1 MLNIKCLTIENDEF
15 SSVQGRKLMGYWKAI
30 IPAELLDLSSLH
42 TLPFSVPLLLW
53 KKRKAR
59 EQALLSEYN
68 RVTTMQDMWSNLIF
82 KGYTAMR
89 AEKTKDQ
96 VGMESV
102 RSMMQLCLQLA
113 KHNAMLL
120 EPFQL
125 ETVRACVLSS
135 ARRILGHHLDKY
147 KHEILKEI
155 GVIDDDF
162 TEMVQSPENDKTT
175 QNSNVQV
182 NSLFNGYAKRF
193 VAVVAPRRNGKS
205 KAGKLFVAVNAV
217 CEEGARIVLIAHSL
231 NAILL
236 YKNELIILLQQI
248 QDISHGSISYKVH
261 SSATEISLEF
271 SSPRPNSYI
280 YFVAGGINVSSIY
293 RPYLYAFY
301 YDCFAFFFI
310 PFNLYPCHWY
320 FIMIFNCMY
329 CICMWEFFLDCQT

>member
-1 MLNIKCLTIENDEF
+1 MLNVNSLQIENNEL
-15 SSVQGRKLMGYWKAI
+15 SCAKGRKIVGYWKAI
-30 IPAELLDLSSLH
+30 IPTELLDSSTLH

-53 KKRKAR
+53 KKRKTR

-68 RVTTMQDMWSNLIF
+68 RVTTMKDMWTNLIF

-96 VGMESV
+96 LGMDSV
-102 RSMMQLCLQLA
+102 RRMMQLCLQLA

-162 TEMVQSPENDKTT
+162 TEMVQSPENEKTT
-175 QNSNVQV
+175 QNSNIQV
-182 NSLFNGYAKRF
+182 NSLFNAYAKRF

-236 YKNELIILLQQI
+236 YKNELLILLQQI
-248 QDISHGSISYKVH
+248 EDILQGSISYKVR

-271 SSPRPNSYI
+271 SSTRPNSYI
-280 YFVAGGINVSSIY
+280 YFVAGGINVSIIY
-293 RPYLYAFY
+293 SPYLYAFND
-301 YDCFAFFFI
+301 DCFAFFFI

-320 FIMIFNCMY
+320 FILIFDCMY
-329 CICMWEFFLDCQT
+329 CIYMWKFFLDC